1 MKAPECHV
9 RGGNLGAVCDSLT
22 LLRAEPKWSFFTMAH
37 GQKVMLCFL
46 WLWEGNLVCLYL
58 LSDHIG
64 VMAGLDFEGA
74 IICPQVNGIGD
85 ACYTS
90 LVYLRMSASPLG
102 WLRSGTAYQLCS
114 LGPRN
119 GKFEI
124 CIFFPV
130 PKQQREL
137 GKETIIYVS
146 SGGDGLGT
154 GVSVE
159 TSLER
164 FCSTHELFPVFE
176 AIRFFE
182 LYVELAKFW
191 KSWK

>member
-1 MKAPECHV
+1 MKAPDYHV
-9 RGGNLGAVCDSLT
+9 RGGNLGAVGDFLT
-22 LLRAEPKWSFFTMAH
+22 RLRAEVKWSLFTMMH
-37 GQKVMLCFL
+37 GQKARLCFL

-64 VMAGLDFEGA
+64 VMAGLDFEGT

-85 ACYTS
+85 ACYAS
-90 LVYLRMSASPLG
+90 LVYLRISASLLD
-102 WLRSGTAYQLCS
+102 WLTSRTTYQLCS
-114 LGPRN
+114 LSPSNR
-119 GKFEI
+119 KFEI

-130 PKQQREL
+130 PEQQREF

-146 SGGDGLGT
+146 SSGDGLGT

-182 LYVELAKFW
+182 LYDALAEL
-191 KSWK
+191 